1 MKSTKFKKSKEVHD
15 VQRNSWNLQKFM
27 KSTEIHEISIHE
39 IYRNS
44 WNLQKFMKST
54 EIHEISIHEIYR
66 NLWNLQK
73 FMKSTEIHEIYK
85 VHEIHEI
92 QNINNFKK
100 IQVHT
105 LIYILKCIGHPVR
118 EEFFLSQKLQIIGV
132 GNYPLIRMSDLLLFP
147 LFLSISHGCS
157 TLCCWWVLLARE
169 QFEWIN
175 WGVLLPVSPPWLR
188 ALYVTLKTK

>member
-1 MKSTKFKKSKEVHD
+1 MKSKQSIDWNPWISDFMKSMKSKNKNLKSSWNPSNSRNPKIFMKSKYVQEI
-15 VQRNSWNLQKFM
+15 QRNSWNRQKSLE
-27 KSTEIHEISIHE
+27 STEIHEI
-39 IYRNS
+39 
-44 WNLQKFMKST
+44 QD
-54 EIHEISIHEIYR
+54 
-66 NLWNLQK
+66 
-73 FMKSTEIHEIYK
+73 
-85 VHEIHEI
+85 
-92 QNINNFKK
+92 INNFKK
-100 IQVHT
+100 KKT
-105 LIYILKCIGHPVR
+105 WILWNPSTYSNNITNCIGHPVR

-157 TLCCWWVLLARE
+157 TLCCCWWVLLARE